1 MSDRLSPG
9 IPKWFYV
16 AAVLLL
22 LWGATGIF
30 FFYTQ
35 LHMSYDEMVAA
46 MGKPSAD
53 CFRMMPS
60 WQWWA
65 YGIAV
70 WTATLGSLALLTR
83 RDWARP
89 LYLLSLLAVVVQY
102 GYSFGVLH
110 IQDLLGWSA
119 AIFPA
124 VIIVIDALQLWLA
137 QSAKVRGWLN

>member
-1 MSDRLSPG
+1 MNDSLKP
-9 IPKWFYV
+9 PLWFWI
-16 AAVLLL
+16 AGVLLL
-22 LWGATGIF
+22 LWGAIGIF

-35 LHMSYDEMVAA
+35 IHMSYDEMVAA

-53 CFRMMPS
+53 CFRMMPG

-70 WTATLGSLALLTR
+70 WTATLGSAALLAR

-89 LYLLSLLAVVVQY
+89 LYLLSLVAVVVQY
-102 GYSFGVLH
+102 GYSFAVLH
-110 IQDLLGWSA
+110 IQDLLGWNS

-124 VIIVIDALQLWLA
+124 VIILIDALELWLA
-137 QSAKVRGWLN
+137 QSAKAKGWLR